1 MIKLLVLLSTLAAN
15 LPISVFPVINIEQEA
30 NAQSEQQL
38 EIQKLSESAPT
49 LNKEVIGLGLR
60 AYTKAYGE
68 GEVKRPV
75 LTIIDYSVPSNQ
87 PRMWIFDMD
96 KESLVFETYVAHGR
110 NSGEG
115 KVPDSFS
122 NDMSSKKSSLGTYIT
137 ENTYMGRK
145 GLSLNLEGLEKGL
158 NSNAY
163 SRRVV
168 VHGAWYVEPTF
179 IKKEGR
185 AGCSWGC
192 PAIAE
197 SLAKPV
203 INAIKNGSVVFA
215 YYPDSYFL
223 RHSNYISTQ
232 EIAMN

>member
-1 MIKLLVLLSTLAAN
+1 MIKLLVLLSTLTAIF
-15 LPISVFPVINIEQEA
+15 PISGFPVTNMEQGT
-30 NAQSEQQL
+30 NTLPVQQL

-49 LNKEVIGLGLR
+49 LNKEVIELALR
-60 AYTKAYGE
+60 AYTKAYEQGD
-68 GEVKRPV
+68 VKRPI
-75 LTIIDYSVPSNQ
+75 LTIIDYSVPSDQ
-87 PRMWIFDMD
+87 PRMWIFDMNA
-96 KESLVFETYVAHGR
+96 ESLVFETYVAHGR
-110 NSGEG
+110 NSGSG

-122 NDMSSKKSSLGTYIT
+122 NDISSKKSSLGTYIT
-137 ENTYMGRK
+137 EDAYIGRK

-163 SRRVV
+163 NRRVV
-168 VHGAWYVEPTF
+168 VHGAWYVEPSF

-203 INAIKNGSVVFA
+203 INTIKNGSVVFA

-223 RHSNYISTQ
+223 SHSNYISTQ

>member
-1 MIKLLVLLSTLAAN
+1 MIKLLVLLSTIAATFPTAAS
-15 LPISVFPVINIEQEA
+15 PITNIEQETIT
-30 NAQSEQQL
+30 QPVQQL
-38 EIQKLSESAPT
+38 EIQKLSASAPT
-49 LNKEVIGLGLR
+49 LNKGVIELALR
-60 AYTKAYGE
+60 AYTKAYEE
-68 GEVKRPV
+68 GDVKRRG
-75 LTIIDYSVPSNQ
+75 LTIIDYSVPSDE
-87 PRMWIFDMD
+87 PRMWIFDMNT
-96 KESLVFETYVAHGR
+96 ESLVFETYVAHGR
-110 NSGEG
+110 NSGSG
-115 KVPDSFS
+115 KVPDTFS

-137 ENTYMGRK
+137 EDTYIGRK

-163 SRRVV
+163 NRRVV
-168 VHGAWYVEPTF
+168 VHGAWYVEPDF

-223 RHSNYISTQ
+223 SHSNYISTQ
-232 EIAMN
+232 DIAMN

>member
-1 MIKLLVLLSTLAAN
+1 MIKLFVLLSVLAA
-15 LPISVFPVINIEQEA
+15 IFPTSAFSSTNIEQEI
-30 NAQSEQQL
+30 NAPSEQQL
-38 EIQKLSESAPT
+38 ELQKLSQSAPT
-49 LNKEVIGLGLR
+49 LNQEVIELALR
-60 AYTKAYGE
+60 AYTKAYEQGD
-68 GEVKRPV
+68 VKRPI
-75 LTIIDYSVPSNQ
+75 LTIIDYSVPSDQ

-96 KESLVFETYVAHGR
+96 SESLVFETYVAHGR
-110 NSGEG
+110 NSGDG

-122 NDMSSKKSSLGTYIT
+122 NDMSSKESSLGTYIT
-137 ENTYMGRK
+137 ENTYIGHK

-163 SRRVV
+163 NRRVV
-168 VHGAWYVEPTF
+168 IHGAWYVEPSF

-197 SLAKPV
+197 SVAEPV
-203 INAIKNGSVVFA
+203 INAIKGGSVVFA

-223 RHSNYISTQ
+223 SHSDYISGQ
-232 EIAMN
+232 EIAMH